1 MGIPLFVM
9 APPQSDN
16 IEDNLPPQSDD
27 IEDNLP
33 PPNVVPRLVRQNA
46 VRADGYQYQP
56 LIGVIPNI
64 VTIQRHFYPPPR
76 TQQIQTD
83 NN

>member
-9 APPQSDN
+9 APPQSDDNNIDN
-16 IEDNLPPQSDD
+16 IEDVG
-27 IEDNLP
+27 DNLP
-33 PPNVVPRLVRQNA
+33 PPNVAPRLIRQNA
-46 VRADGYQYQP
+46 VRVDGYQYQP